1 MKWQMS
7 GNPRIGPIL
16 CVVACCFC
24 GTSAFAQS
32 AYPTKSIRLI
42 VPYPPGGGA
51 DVMGRVVAEALSTRF
66 AQQVVVDNRGGAST
80 TIGADLA
87 AKSPADGYT
96 LLLATVTTLAV
107 VPNVRSKLPY
117 DFERDFSPVS
127 TLAKQPYVLAAHPS
141 VPATTV
147 QQLVAYVKANP
158 GKVNYASASVGAGGH
173 IAGEMFKQMTG
184 TDMLHIAYKGSG
196 PAAADLLGG
205 HIALMFTTIPAVYG
219 GIKEGRLRAIA
230 VSTAKRTPALP
241 DTPTIAES
249 GVPGYETNS
258 WSTLLVPKGTPAAV
272 IARLNTEVAAVLR
285 SPEALARLTPQG
297 FDPEPS
303 TPQHVTQYVKS
314 EVVRYGKLLK
324 SMGLQNL

>member
-1 MKWQMS
+1 MFENS
-7 GNPRIGPIL
+7 RIRPIL
-16 CVVACCFC
+16 CVVACCLC
-24 GTSAFAQS
+24 GTPASAQS
-32 AYPTKSIRLI
+32 TYPTKSIRLI

-51 DVMGRVVAEALSTRF
+51 DVMGRVLAEALSARF
-66 AQQVVVDNRGGAST
+66 AQQVVVDNRSGAST
-80 TIGADLA
+80 AIGADLA

-96 LLLATVTTLAV
+96 LFLATVTTLAV

-127 TLAKQPYVLAAHPS
+127 TLARQPYVLAAHPS

-147 QQLVAYVKANP
+147 KQLIAYVKANP
-158 GKVNYASASVGAGGH
+158 GKVNYGSPGVSSGGH

-184 TDMLHIAYKGSG
+184 TEMVHITYKGSG
-196 PAAADLLGG
+196 PAATDLLGG

-230 VSTAKRTPALP
+230 VSTLKRTPALP
-241 DTPTIAES
+241 DTPTMAES

-258 WSTLLVPKGTPAAV
+258 WSTMVVPKGTPAAI

>member
-1 MKWQMS
+1 MS
-7 GNPRIGPIL
+7 RIAYIVAWCL
-16 CVVACCFC
+16 CAGC
-24 GTSAFAQS
+24 AFAQQ

-51 DVMGRVVAEALSTRF
+51 DVMGRVLAEALSTRF

-96 LLLATVTTLAV
+96 LFIATVTTLAV
-107 VPNVRSKLPY
+107 VPNVRAKLPY

-127 TLAKQPYVLAAHPS
+127 TLARQPYVLAAHSS

-147 QQLVAYVKANP
+147 KQLIAWVNANR
-158 GKVNYASASVGAGGH
+158 GKVNYGSPGVASGGH

-184 TDMLHIAYKGSG
+184 VEMTHITYKGSG

-205 HIALMFTTIPAVYG
+205 HIPLMFTTIPAVSG
-219 GIKEGRLRAIA
+219 GIKDGKLRAIA
-230 VSTAKRTPALP
+230 VTTAKRTLALP
-241 DTPTIAES
+241 DTPTMAES
-249 GVPGYETNS
+249 GVSGYETNS
-258 WSTLLVPKGTPAAV
+258 WNTLLVPKGTPPAI
-272 IARLNTEVAAVLR
+272 IARLNSEVAAVLR
-285 SPEALARLTPQG
+285 SPETVARLTPQG

-303 TPQHVTQYVKS
+303 TPQYVTQYVKS

-324 SMGLQNL
+324 AMGVTHL